1 MSGYAGA
8 DFLDLYCAFWHFLLH
23 HGNLFFLIQHLL
35 PHLLHFF
42 LEGLDE
48 FQFFWNLNIK
58 LSSLD
63 VGLDVHNFVFPVAK
77 DVLIGLLLQYFHRFA
92 AKVQLFMDERL
103 LFELELPL
111 DELREFH
118 TVV

>member
-8 DFLDLYCAFWHFLLH
+8 DFFDLYCAFGHFLLH

-58 LSSLD
+58 LSGLD

-103 LFELELPL
+103 LFELELPM